1 VLDDHL
7 CIMAKIAKIA
17 NIANIANIEV
27 PELPTST
34 NPEPARRSRIGQCI

>member
-1 VLDDHL
+1 
-7 CIMAKIAKIA
+7 MAKIA

-34 NPEPARRSRIGQCI
+34 KPEPARRSRIGQCI